1 LRLSTGYDRSAVGVS
16 NANVL
21 SASGS
26 AAATPGS
33 YSVRVSRLAT
43 AHQMTNTADKAVSSS
58 TADIVAGTSGTFT
71 FRVGSGADQTVTLG
85 ETATL
90 EDLRNGIN
98 NLGAG
103 VAASILNTGTD
114 TTPAY
119 RLVLTS
125 TTTGESNAITIVA
138 DDTDLDF
145 LNGSGTGGTD
155 TLQAAQDALVLVGDP
170 ALNPVTVQRSSN
182 TISDAIPG
190 VTLTLLTETEGTE
203 TVKVN
208 VTQDTG
214 AVKDNIKALA
224 SAYND
229 IVKFINERNTYDV
242 ATKKGG
248 IFFNEPTARG
258 VLTQL
263 RKALSSDVTG
273 LSSMKTVGEIGFK
286 TERDG
291 TITVDEA
298 KLDSVLASDYSA
310 VKALFIKQASS
321 TGIGQLVTDAVD
333 TLDDVT
339 GGPLTLRKNGL
350 TKQLSSLTDEIARK
364 EDMLALYEDRL
375 KRQYAALDS
384 LLGRMQSQSGYLQA
398 TSSLLKQN

>member
-1 LRLSTGYDRSAVGVS
+1 
-16 NANVL
+16 
-21 SASGS
+21 
-26 AAATPGS
+26 
-33 YSVRVSRLAT
+33 
-43 AHQMTNTADKAVSSS
+43 
-58 TADIVAGTSGTFT
+58 IVT
-71 FRVGSGADQTVTLG
+71 
-85 ETATL
+85 
-90 EDLRNGIN
+90 
-98 NLGAG
+98 
-103 VAASILNTGTD
+103 
-114 TTPAY
+114 
-119 RLVLTS
+119 
-125 TTTGESNAITIVA
+125 

-170 ALNPVTVQRSSN
+170 SLNPVTLQRSSN

-208 VTQDTG
+208 VTQDAG

-321 TGIGQLVTDAVD
+321 TGIGQLLTDAVD

-339 GGPLTLRKNGL
+339 GGALTLRKNGL